1 MKFYRFF
8 PSVRINKKKNDAEGG
23 KDRDIDPDLFVVINS
38 LTPVSRLKPRIFE
51 ALSCKVMT

>member
-1 MKFYRFF
+1 MR
-8 PSVRINKKKNDAEGG
+8 REDGG
-23 KDRDIDPDLFVVINS
+23 KDRGIDPDLFVVINS